1 MERRDAGRRP
11 MAARQPSVAVM
22 VPEVSFGGLLRAH
35 RERALLS
42 QEQLAERAGLSA
54 RTIRELEAG
63 RVRRPRGT
71 SVRLLAQA
79 LRLRGSLRQAFEA
92 AARTHPPAQT
102 GDPVR
107 RGGDEGGRAPTGGAG
122 VLAEQPPSEGA
133 GGRNPS
139 LLVPSLYDWFTAA
152 SSGALSPNP
161 MSFHTGGLPLDGLPA
176 DLRGSRVLL
185 VVAVATE
192 VVVWRDGRCRV
203 CGSLETG

>member
-71 SVRLLAQA
+71 SVRLLA
-79 LRLRGSLRQAFEA
+79 
-92 AARTHPPAQT
+92 
-102 GDPVR
+102 
-107 RGGDEGGRAPTGGAG
+107 
-122 VLAEQPPSEGA
+122 
-133 GGRNPS
+133 
-139 LLVPSLYDWFTAA
+139 
-152 SSGALSPNP
+152 
-161 MSFHTGGLPLDGLPA
+161 
-176 DLRGSRVLL
+176 
-185 VVAVATE
+185 
-192 VVVWRDGRCRV
+192 
-203 CGSLETG
+203 

>member
-11 MAARQPSVAVM
+11 MAAPQPSIAAI
-22 VPEVSFGGLLRAH
+22 VPAASFGGSLRAH

-79 LRLRGSLRQAFEA
+79 LGLRGSLGQAFEA
-92 AARTHPPAQT
+92 AARTRPSAQT
-102 GDPVR
+102 GGAVR
-107 RGGDEGGRAPTGGAG
+107 RGDDEVGSAPTGGAG
-122 VLAEQPPSEGA
+122 VLSVQPPPEGA

-139 LLVPSLYDWFTAA
+139 VLVPSLYEWLTAA
-152 SSGALSPNP
+152 SSGAPSPNP
-161 MSFHTGGLPLDGLPA
+161 MSFQVVCLRPDGQPP
-176 DLRGSRVLL
+176 DLEGSRVL

-192 VVVWRDGRCRV
+192 LVVRRDGRCQG